1 MKSHQHS
8 FCDTDLLEGPFYF
21 HALSPRHSW
30 VGQTISCI
38 SSPGDFNPLLPKI
51 AECFSHHLDSIIS
64 QGRSILKGI
73 AHIKMRKNS
82 ELCCAWALQWPMQ
95 YKSSRLFLPTKQHRY
110 QVKSSKKLN
119 TAPPSSYLRIQEK
132 YVDNETM
139 QHAVSS
145 QNVLID

>member
-1 MKSHQHS
+1 
-8 FCDTDLLEGPFYF
+8 
-21 HALSPRHSW
+21 
-30 VGQTISCI
+30 
-38 SSPGDFNPLLPKI
+38 
-51 AECFSHHLDSIIS
+51 
-64 QGRSILKGI
+64 
-73 AHIKMRKNS
+73 
-82 ELCCAWALQWPMQ
+82 LQWPMQ